1 MYFELYFLLR
11 IWDTRTLLIQDSRII
26 KSGLEETIRDAL
38 KYMYSKINIPESLN
52 HDDYSDYI
60 NKFISQE
67 FRIIGG

>member
-11 IWDTRTLLIQDSRII
+11 IWDTRTLLTQDSRII

-52 HDDYSDYI
+52 YDDYSDYI